1 MTYQEIKSFIN
12 TYIVQNGVNAIT
24 GSQLNTALNALADY
38 YGFDSIVVTTLPAG
52 SDATVNVQ
60 GRTLELGIPKGA
72 DGEDGRDGLDA
83 VNPFKGWFNSFA
95 DLKASYTASVGDS
108 AYVKDASPATT
119 WSIYI
124 YDSTASS
131 DNYWADSG
139 TDADTSHVQ
148 TFASGEEVNE
158 TYIDDTHIVNPKADA
173 LAKAEDVKAVVAE

>member
-38 YGFDSIVVTTLPAG
+38 YGFDSVVVTTLPA
-52 SDATVNVQ
+52 SSEATVNVQ

-72 DGEDGRDGLDA
+72 DGQNGRDGLDA
-83 VNPFKGWFNSFA
+83 TNPFKGWFNSLD
-95 DLKASYTASVGDS
+95 DLKASYTAAVGDS

-124 YDSTASS
+124 YDETATT
-131 DNYWADSG
+131 DNNWADSG
-139 TDADTSHVQ
+139 MKADTSNVQ
-148 TFASGEEVNE
+148 TFASGEEVNQ
-158 TYIDDTHIVNPKADA
+158 TYIGM
-173 LAKAEDVKAVVAE
+173 